1 MIEVHEDCFVVQFL
15 FSYFLNLFLM
25 RLHLYLENVM
35 KNLFCCI
42 VAFQTQSTGNK
53 DDRNVAAQ

>member
-1 MIEVHEDCFVVQFL
+1 
-15 FSYFLNLFLM
+15 
-25 RLHLYLENVM
+25 M

-53 DDRNVAAQ
+53 DDRNVAAPETSGCRWLIFKRNLNRLLLSNVLLLLVDEVF